1 MNHHPIR
8 RQRAGY
14 DREMK
19 IPMRS
24 SLIGAL
30 LGVATAMLVPRLR
43 ARRSR
48 HTHKHQSET
57 PAEYERAGTRI
68 LVLGGGFGG
77 VKTVLEL
84 DRRLHNRPN
93 IATLLVSRETGELFV
108 PLLWTLADGR
118 SGANH
123 VTVPLRSLQKGRTF
137 HVLNAEVTAIDLD
150 RRVVETTVGPR
161 SYDTLVIALGSV
173 TSMPPIPGL
182 REYAHRFRSP
192 ADALQLRNQIV
203 NAVEGAHTITDAKE
217 REALLTFVVA
227 GGGDTG
233 TELAAAINDFLRN
246 TLAHQYPW
254 LFDVPPRV
262 AIVERAK
269 RILPLASADVA
280 MRVQRALEASGIELY
295 TGAAIE
301 RVTSNAVYAGDTVI
315 PACNVFWAAG
325 VNAPDVVR
333 ALPVPH
339 APNGAVIVNN
349 HLRIPNYPNVYVIGD
364 AAWANDGVTG
374 RPVPALAQAAE
385 HEARYVARAIVA
397 ELDAKPLPPFHFTKL
412 GEMTLL
418 GKRNAVAEIGPFVVT
433 GEPAWLLWHAY
444 YLSHIGSW
452 RNRLLLAADWTLA
465 AALGPETGEL
475 RLADYPRN

>member
-1 MNHHPIR
+1 
-8 RQRAGY
+8 
-14 DREMK
+14 
-19 IPMRS
+19 MRS
-24 SLIGAL
+24 SIIGAL

-48 HTHKHQSET
+48 RAHKHKSET
-57 PAEYERAGTRI
+57 REEYERAGTRI
-68 LVLGGGFGG
+68 LILGGGFGG

-93 IATLLVSRETGELFV
+93 VATLLVSRETGELFV

-123 VTVPLRSLQKGRTF
+123 VTVPLRSFQKGRAF
-137 HVLNAEVTAIDLD
+137 HVLNAEVTGIDLD
-150 RRVVETTVGPR
+150 RRVVQTSAGSR
-161 SYDTLVIALGSV
+161 SYDMLVIALGSV

-182 REYAHRFRSP
+182 RDHARTFRSP
-192 ADALQLRNQIV
+192 ADALQLRNEIV
-203 NAVEGAHTITDAKE
+203 NAVERAHASTNQRE

-246 TLAHQYPW
+246 TLAQQYPW
-254 LFDVPPRV
+254 IFDVPPRV
-262 AIVERAK
+262 AIVERAD
-269 RILPLASADVA
+269 RILPLASPDVA
-280 MRVQRALEASGIELY
+280 KRVQRALEHAGVELY

-301 RVTSNAVYAGDTVI
+301 RVTEEAVYAGDSVI
-315 PACNVFWAAG
+315 PTRNVFWAAG
-325 VNAPDVVR
+325 VNAPAVVR
-333 ALPVPH
+333 ELPVEH
-339 APNGAVIVNN
+339 APNGAVIVDDR
-349 HLRIPNYPNVYVIGD
+349 LRIPNYPNVYVVGD
-364 AAWANDGVTG
+364 AAWANDGLTG

-397 ELDAKPLPPFHFTKL
+397 ALDNKPLLPFHFTKL

-418 GKRNAVAEIGPFVVT
+418 GKRNAVAEVGPFVVT

-452 RNRLLLAADWTLA
+452 KNRLLLAADWALA
-465 AALGPETGEL
+465 ATLGPETGEL
-475 RLADYPRN
+475 RLADSRKN